1 MNFEEILT
9 FEEIPN
15 DLNIVNILLIFK
27 KGNKDNRVQISIEQ
41 LVGILLDIKSII
53 KKAISEYLAI

>member
-53 KKAISEYLAI
+53 KKVISEYLAI